1 MWRADRVE
9 SVASEV
15 ALRRGEG
22 SGDIPPVYPFELA
35 PELRRVRELS
45 SDNVRFRGSTS
56 SPAVS
61 VGASRASV
69 VGGVPD
75 SEAWTDSVD
84 RDAGA
89 GRGWE
94 MMLEDACL
102 CCDSSARRRSST

>member
-9 SVASEV
+9 SVTSEV

-35 PELRRVRELS
+35 PELRRVRELP
-45 SDNVRFRGSTS
+45 SDSVRFRGSTS
-56 SPAVS
+56 SPVS
-61 VGASRASV
+61 AAASRASV

-84 RDAGA
+84 RDARA

-94 MMLEDACL
+94 IMLEDACL